1 MKTNCHATLSPHESC
16 IHNRSSGSAESVET
30 IRRSAG
36 RLFVNPKHSLSQQN
50 DGVIDIMQEQEQE
63 EPNNSTDH
71 RPINPNPLK
80 VVTCLLLNKLV
91 EILIC
96 VGSEGLS
103 DHAPN
108 QVMFILNHPA

>member
-1 MKTNCHATLSPHESC
+1 MQHFLLMNLVYTTEVRVQQNRLRLSDVRRGVC
-16 IHNRSSGSAESVET
+16 ALTQT
-30 IRRSAG
+30 IRYR
-36 RLFVNPKHSLSQQN
+36 RHN

-71 RPINPNPLK
+71 RPINPNPLQ

-96 VGSEGLS
+96 VRCEGLS
-103 DHAPN
+103 DHASN